1 MKGDY
6 FRYISE
12 YKHDSS
18 KEEIIQKALQS
29 YEQATKIST
38 QDLETTDPIRLG
50 LVLNFSVFYY
60 EIKNDRKTACH
71 MAKQAFDE
79 AIVDIENI
87 KDKNYK
93 DSTTIM

>member
-1 MKGDY
+1 LIPGSFDATSKVFYLKMKGDY

-38 QDLETTDPIRLG
+38 
-50 LVLNFSVFYY
+50 
-60 EIKNDRKTACH
+60 
-71 MAKQAFDE
+71 
-79 AIVDIENI
+79 
-87 KDKNYK
+87 
-93 DSTTIM
+93 